1 MGEKKKELL
10 DKIKDAVV
18 KSHAGTCMLM
28 AAIVED
34 YLERAIRLDLPKLT
48 GKLAKKWF
56 GTYGPISSLAAKI
69 EFAFVL
75 EIIQEEI
82 RDDAD
87 TIRRIRNKFAHTAN
101 WVSFQS
107 QEIVEMCKKLSTF
120 KEGDTDMQ
128 AVYISAVTKVI
139 DEVHA
144 QYASKMDIFAPT
156 TRKT

>member
-1 MGEKKKELL
+1 MGEKKEELL

-87 TIRRIRNKFAHTAN
+87 TIRRIRNKFAAN

-107 QEIVEMCKKLSTF
+107 PEIVEMCKKLSTF
-120 KEGDTDMQ
+120 
-128 AVYISAVTKVI
+128 
-139 DEVHA
+139 
-144 QYASKMDIFAPT
+144 
-156 TRKT
+156 RKATQICRPSI